1 MVKETD
7 IRKATGE
14 TVREL
19 RTSKNISQEKLAE
32 LSSLDR
38 SFVSEIE
45 NGIKTASITTIFKL
59 CLALETKPSQL
70 MELIEKHFE
79 GF

>member
-7 IRKATGE
+7 IRKATGD

-45 NGIKTASITTIFKL
+45 NGIKTASVTTLFKL
-59 CLALETKPSQL
+59 CMALDTKPSQL
-70 MELIEKHFE
+70 MELIENHFE
-79 GF
+79 GY